1 MSLRAKE
8 HLHMILLFFLIFLP
22 QNHDDNTLEDRY
34 TVVTDGTIF
43 SCIMI
48 SDIYFTRTMFQTKE
62 VTSVNNIRK
71 KEIFF

>member
-1 MSLRAKE
+1 M
-8 HLHMILLFFLIFLP
+8 P